1 MLSNTLPKI
10 LIVDDERRN
19 LKILTNLLRGE
30 AEVSA
35 AKDGEQALERVNTQ
49 LPDLILLDIVMP
61 DMDGFEVLRQLKQD
75 ETTARIPVIFITG
88 LSSPDEEKRGLT
100 MGAQD
105 YIYKPFCPE
114 VVKSRV
120 ATQLKIARQTK
131 QLQQAMLKEK
141 MSALGTLTA
150 GIAHEINNP
159 INFAH
164 VGASNLE
171 VDLRH
176 FKEFIFD
183 LAGED
188 AAPEILESFTQKF
201 EPLLSHVNTIKEGT
215 TRVKSI
221 LKDLWTITQNDGIEK
236 MSVDLGHCIQS
247 TLNMISTNFLDS
259 VTFSANIGKVPLVYG
274 YPAKLSQAFMNAL
287 VNAAESIERK
297 QQRNH
302 PDQHGQV
309 VISCS
314 HLPGKISIS
323 IEDNGDGMDEI
334 VLQKIFEPFYTTK
347 KVGHGTGLGMS
358 IALANVQE
366 HEGDI
371 EVESILGE
379 KTIVTIILPE

>member
-1 MLSNTLPKI
+1 
-10 LIVDDERRN
+10 
-19 LKILTNLLRGE
+19 
-30 AEVSA
+30 
-35 AKDGEQALERVNTQ
+35 
-49 LPDLILLDIVMP
+49 
-61 DMDGFEVLRQLKQD
+61 
-75 ETTARIPVIFITG
+75 
-88 LSSPDEEKRGLT
+88 
-100 MGAQD
+100 
-105 YIYKPFCPE
+105 
-114 VVKSRV
+114 
-120 ATQLKIARQTK
+120 
-131 QLQQAMLKEK
+131 
-141 MSALGTLTA
+141 
-150 GIAHEINNP
+150 
-159 INFAH
+159 
-164 VGASNLE
+164 
-171 VDLRH
+171 LRH

-188 AAPEILESFTQKF
+188 AAPEIIDSFTLKF
-201 EPLLSHVNTIKEGT
+201 EPLQSHVNTIKDGT

-259 VTFSANIGKVPLVYG
+259 VTFSADIGKVPLVYG

-302 PDQHGQV
+302 PDQHGKV
-309 VISCS
+309 VISCA
-314 HLPGKISIS
+314 HLPGKITIS
-323 IEDNGDGMDEI
+323 IEDNGDGMDE
-334 VLQKIFEPFYTTK
+334 VVQQKIFEPFYTTK

-379 KTIVTIILPE
+379 KTIITIILPV